1 MKSIYTVSGV
11 RTAVAA
17 TLLSTLA
24 AGCSYVPE
32 FPIRVNDEAT
42 QALFVNDNQSAT
54 PQASSSMGGGSTVG
68 DGTADQQKLTGL
80 QIRKSSRGNMESY
93 VVRGQRYFTMG
104 SSQGYSAR
112 GLASWYGPNFHG
124 RTASSGEVYDM
135 YRLTAAHKTLPLP
148 TYAKVTHMTSGRS
161 VLVKINDR
169 GPFSGDR
176 IIDLSFA
183 AALRLGM
190 VNDGTAMVEI
200 QALTPEEVMA
210 ISGPE
215 NKLDVEF
222 YNADEEIQQAAAKPV
237 ENSLST
243 PPELVSVKP
252 VAIDNQPIE
261 ALTKTEPAVPMAVD
275 PVALEPM
282 AVEVKVPASVPVAVE
297 PVQVMTVGSKQLQP
311 PIGLQSAPP
320 VVVPA
325 RPLPASELQTSE
337 NDANKASIE
346 LATKLAA
353 EPVTMEAV
361 STAVNDSMSA
371 ADTGIAAVVPAAV
384 QAVQLPNGAKDKGYF
399 IQAGVFARVEDAE
412 RVAVD
417 TVLATPEEEVFVK
430 PMKDSTMYRI
440 TVGPMTS
447 FEHAKKVSAKLTKAG
462 IDNFTV
468 KVE

>member
-1 MKSIYTVSGV
+1 
-11 RTAVAA
+11 
-17 TLLSTLA
+17 
-24 AGCSYVPE
+24 
-32 FPIRVNDEAT
+32 VNDEAT
-42 QALFVNDNQSAT
+42 QALFIGDDQSPT
-54 PQASSSMGGGSTVG
+54 SQTNNGGVSSGGSV
-68 DGTADQQKLTGL
+68 AANSQALTGL
-80 QIRKSSRGNMESY
+80 QIRKSNRGNMESY

-200 QALTPEEVMA
+200 QALTPEEVMT

-215 NKLDVEF
+215 NKLDVDF
-222 YNADEEIQQAAAKPV
+222 YNADEEVQQAAAQPV
-237 ENSLST
+237 EEPLAAA
-243 PPELVSVKP
+243 PDLVSVKP

-261 ALTKTEPAVPMAVD
+261 ALTITEPAVPLAVD
-275 PVALEPM
+275 PIALE
-282 AVEVKVPASVPVAVE
+282 VKAPSSVPVAIE
-297 PVQVMTVGSKQLQP
+297 PVQVMTAGSKQLQP
-311 PIGLQSAPP
+311 PVGLQKAPP

-325 RPLPASELQTSE
+325 RPLPASELQASG
-337 NDANKASIE
+337 NDTNESAIE

-353 EPVTMEAV
+353 EPVTIATANVDAV
-361 STAVNDSMSA
+361 SSAVNDSMSA
-371 ADTGIAAVVPAAV
+371 ANTGITAVVPAAV
-384 QAVQLPNGAKDKGYF
+384 QAVPLPTGAKDKGYF
-399 IQAGVFARVEDAE
+399 IQAGVYARVEDAE
-412 RVAVD
+412 RIAVD
-417 TVLATPEEEVFVK
+417 TVLATPEEEVYVK
-430 PMKDSTMYRI
+430 PMKDSTLYRI

-447 FEHAKKVSAKLTKAG
+447 AEHAKKVSAKLTKAG